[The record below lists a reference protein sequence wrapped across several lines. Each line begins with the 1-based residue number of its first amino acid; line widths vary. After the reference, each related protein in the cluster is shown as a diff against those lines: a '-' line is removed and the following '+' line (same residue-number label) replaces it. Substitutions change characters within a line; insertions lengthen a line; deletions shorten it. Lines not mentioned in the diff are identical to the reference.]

1 VSVLEDSSR
10 DGTDCRSG
18 CFNTE
23 MMEKPFNSPVGE
35 FHLNKDN
42 IPCILRRELPE
53 AWEIAASV
61 AFLLGEDSAHVTK
74 SSWAVDGGWVEGNYS
89 SG

>member
-1 VSVLEDSSR
+1 MPVGALDDSR
-10 DGTDCRSG
+10 RNLPDYGSG

-23 MMEKPFNSPVGE
+23 MMGKPFNSPVGE

-42 IPCILRRELPE
+42 IPCILRQELPE

-61 AFLLGEDSAHVTK
+61 AFLLGGESAHVTK
-74 SSWAVDGGWVEGNYS
+74 AS
-89 SG
+89 